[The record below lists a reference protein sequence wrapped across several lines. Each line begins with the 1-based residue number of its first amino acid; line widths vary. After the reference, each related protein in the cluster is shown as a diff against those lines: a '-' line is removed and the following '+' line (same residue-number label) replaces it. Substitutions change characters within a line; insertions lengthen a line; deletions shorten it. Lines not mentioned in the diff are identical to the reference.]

1 MPDAALD
8 DEVDRIVRRLAEAAQ
23 STGQSVAT
31 AESLTGGQLAAAI
44 SAASNAGDWYRG
56 GVVAYHPEVKYSLLE
71 APQGPVVTART
82 AETMARS
89 TLELLGADYSVAVT
103 GVGGPEPQEGKPA
116 GTVYLA
122 TCVRNEDPQSE
133 LHRFDGEPVEVMEQT
148 IRAAFQAL
156 LSRMSD

>member
-56 GVVAYHPEVKYSLLE
+56 GVVAYHPEVKYALLE
-71 APQGPVVTART
+71 APHGPVVTART

-116 GTVYLA
+116 GTVFPA
-122 TCVRNEDPQSE
+122 TCTLNESPESRLHHFAGDPVQ
-133 LHRFDGEPVEVMEQT
+133 VMEQT
-148 IRAAFQAL
+148 IRAALTAL
-156 LSRMSD
+156 LARISD